1 MKAFLWQGLS
11 TVLAA
16 VLAGPS
22 LSGADREQ
30 SRSSEFG
37 DFGEVSLQREA
48 AELKLKLEEG
58 KTYRWD
64 IEARP
69 RQQSPG
75 AASSRE
81 EKSGSERSQAAGGSM
96 VCKHQTEAK
105 VTKASG
111 DEATINFTFDA
122 SRCEFCKQQASK
134 TGQKPPEKLTYSAR
148 VSKRG
153 EVLSFEEEGGG
164 GGGQGNEWKGMLMT
178 QARQFVGE
186 GLHEGRLEPGKT
198 YDVIW
203 MRPESWQKGAGDRV
217 KSSSSSGE
225 SSTTRGATGGESTGA
240 AARAT
245 TRGESSGAGGFRF
258 ELKYD
263 GRTRL
268 EGTQV
273 TCFTSRSTG
282 GSSSGA
288 GSRAGA
294 GESSSTEGSSSGARS
309 IDGNTGGS
317 GGEAGKACFRL
328 DDGLLER
335 FALVLP
341 ASLMKEIHKDEGKS
355 EAGAMPPGDMLIK
368 IRRAQ

>member
-178 QARQFVGE
+178 QARQLVGE